1 LTANSDRLSHFG
13 RRISLFLQ
21 TLVLRSI
28 LSSEQEHRQERISV
42 GMMRLWPIGST
53 RGEEANEF
61 EIGNL
66 HPLGPRAVSALTAY
80 LKVRPKESPYVFPG
94 PTGQRLTRG
103 RIWQCVSGID
113 KRALG
118 RRISPHSLRRAFA
131 TALLKGGA
139 DIRDVQA
146 LMRHAGVETTA
157 LYIQLDLNFLRK
169 TYYETHPQALLAK
182 ATDRRFSNTLPGL
195 QSKP

>member
-1 LTANSDRLSHFG
+1 MTANSDHLSHFG

-66 HPLGPRAVSALTAY
+66 HESGGRALVSTLLAVIVTAAAGTQSAPAVSSAEARKAIQVGYAEWAKARVALDVNTIERMLA
-80 LKVRPKESPYVFPG
+80 PDFYVQTPD
-94 PTGQRLTRG
+94 QKHTR
-103 RIWQCVSGID
+103 QEFID
-113 KRALG
+113 
-118 RRISPHSLRRAFA
+118 SMHSLKITRYDASVL
-131 TALLKGGA
+131 T
-139 DIRDVQA
+139 
-146 LMRHAGVETTA
+146 VEPRGN
-157 LYIQLDLNFLRK
+157 D
-169 TYYETHPQALLAK
+169 
-182 ATDRRFSNTLPGL
+182 
-195 QSKP
+195 